1 MNVKQNFILI
11 SDQLHRF
18 HIAMARQ
25 PQINN
30 RLMNLALFFFNV
42 EIKRKG
48 PSHPSVTSTE
58 RRQQQ
63 NAGIL
68 ESKGAL
74 FVVYKEE

>member
-1 MNVKQNFILI
+1 MNVKLNFILI
-11 SDQLHRF
+11 NDQLHRF
-18 HIAMARQ
+18 DITMARE

-30 RLMNLALFFFNV
+30 RLINLAPFFFDV

-58 RRQQQ
+58 RRQRQ

-74 FVVYKEE
+74 FVVNKDE